1 MAFSNKNSNIM
12 RVIFFALILILIVV
26 LVITI
31 GKNKAPGDDTDPGA
45 AAPSGPVLDPGV
57 DAEPPAVT
65 TSPTASGDKITD
77 DPAQTDPDASPAPGT
92 PVAFS
97 PDVPAQDEVTDEF
110 FADAAFMGNS
120 LMDGFRLFSGLTT
133 CDYYA
138 ATSMTVLGANS
149 NVCITLDN
157 GNSGTL
163 VDGLLQKPYGKIY
176 ILLGIN
182 EIGYDVDTFIGY
194 YSTLVDTIKAGQP
207 DCDIYLMG
215 LTPVSAAKSAGSDT
229 FNMTRVTA
237 YNEGI
242 HQLAADKGCYYLDLV
257 SALAGSDGYLP
268 SDVTTDGVHF
278 SAEVYQQWLGYV
290 KTHYVK

>member
-1 MAFSNKNSNIM
+1 M

-31 GKNKAPGDDTDPGA
+31 NKNEAPGGEIDPLA
-45 AAPSGPVLDPGV
+45 VETPAGPALDPGIA
-57 DAEPPAVT
+57 AEPPAVT

-77 DPAQTDPDASPAPGT
+77 DPNVSPDPSA

-97 PDVPAQDEVTDEF
+97 PDVPQQEEAGDEF

-149 NVCITLDN
+149 NVCVTLDD
-157 GNSGTL
+157 GSSGTL

-182 EIGYDVDTFIGY
+182 EIGYDVDTFIDY

-207 DCDIYLMG
+207 ECDIYLMG
-215 LTPVSAAKSAGSDT
+215 LTPVSAAKSSSSDT
-229 FNMTRVTA
+229 FNMTRVNA

-242 HQLAADKGCYYLDLV
+242 HKLAADKGCYYLDLV
-257 SALAGSDGYLP
+257 SALAGPDGYLP